1 MIKKKLVVHCKKEP
15 YDVYIGRGS
24 KWGNPFSHKRS
35 QLAEVIVDTREEAI
49 ECYKNWLSTRPDLIE
64 AAKKELKGKVLGC
77 FCDPLDC
84 HGHVLA
90 KIANEEE
97 KKDETL

>member
-1 MIKKKLVVHCKKEP
+1 MTEKKLVVHCQKEP

-24 KWGNPFSHKRS
+24 KWGNPFSHKHS
-35 QLAEVIVDTREEAI
+35 KWAEVTVDSREEAI
-49 ECYKNWLSTRPDLIE
+49 ECYKNWITFRPDLIE

-84 HGHVLA
+84 HGHVLV
-90 KIANEEE
+90 KIANEAE
-97 KKDETL
+97 KEDETL